1 MGAGGGGWVAAF
13 LDENHE
19 SQTSIQCSHLVTHE
33 CHEDED
39 IGLIHLFL
47 GLSLYPIRTSLSS
60 WHKQPGGL
68 GRLANRN
75 HMIAVGQ
82 GPEHKAVESRAT

>member
-1 MGAGGGGWVAAF
+1 MPPGTSALSYLVLYGGGGGQWVVAF

-33 CHEDED
+33 YHEDED

-47 GLSLYPIRTSLSS
+47 GLSLYPIRTSLPSGISS
-60 WHKQPGGL
+60 QE
-68 GRLANRN
+68 
-75 HMIAVGQ
+75 V
-82 GPEHKAVESRAT
+82 